1 MKTKKIFSLAIAI
14 LLSYSFTACK
24 PDNNEPQP
32 PLKSYA
38 DVTLA
43 DIKAKETL
51 MTTNDIVVSDAN
63 GIKLK
68 SGDIFFYKTNKGK
81 FGKIEIES
89 IDKSAN
95 YLIKCRALT
104 YYESGMSEYVTNN
117 NIAVRGTWLCE
128 LDDMGMGETEDETVA
143 DFKNERQNATNTQI
157 KPQNGAK
164 FVKYSY

>member
-68 SGDIFFYKTNKGK
+68 SGDIFFYKTNKAAHLPFFQQQFAGFVSLCFQ
-81 FGKIEIES
+81 FGIQKI
-89 IDKSAN
+89 
-95 YLIKCRALT
+95 
-104 YYESGMSEYVTNN
+104 
-117 NIAVRGTWLCE
+117 
-128 LDDMGMGETEDETVA
+128 
-143 DFKNERQNATNTQI
+143 Q
-157 KPQNGAK
+157 
-164 FVKYSY
+164 